1 MKSIKY
7 LLLGLAV
14 GLMTTSCEKRTVE
27 FDWSESTGKVSYQV
41 FNMNLMEDNSANH
54 VKYLCV
60 GDKEYANNHSAIL
73 YPYNFAPSG
82 TVGTFYTCDPCTSMA
97 ISMRTETNAPQFD
110 PSTGG
115 PVVDANGDPVV
126 LYKDSLVYKNV
137 VEHNFEA
144 DKKYQIFIYDYT
156 KAPVVIDEPGAP
168 IQENDMDSLG
178 NSTQSGWRLYNFMFE
193 ADSVPTTAVIK
204 LAAKYKKNDTEY
216 YAETGWTKF
225 GEASEWFTVYVDR
238 QDPDYGSGL
247 NTSGYGRVWCDVLI
261 SYDGGAT
268 SEVLIKNDY
277 WTTYIGRAY
286 YYILRGDKA
295 SKVVTNELVQFTAL

>member
-41 FNMNLMEDNSANH
+41 FNMNLMKDNSANH

-60 GDKEYANNHSAIL
+60 GDKEYANNHSVIL

-97 ISMRTETNAPQFD
+97 ISMRTETSDPQFD

-115 PVVDANGDPVV
+115 PVLDENGDPVIN
-126 LYKDSLVYKNV
+126 YEETEVYKNV

-144 DKKYQIFIYDYT
+144 DKKYQIFIYDYK

-168 IQENDMDSLG
+168 VQETDMDSLG

-238 QDPDYGSGL
+238 QDPNYGSGL
-247 NTSGYGRVWCDVLI
+247 NNSGYGRVWCDVLI

-277 WTTYIGRAY
+277 WTTYIGCAY
-286 YYILRGDKA
+286 YFILRGDKA
-295 SKVVTNELVQFTAL
+295 SKVVANELVRFTAL

>member
-14 GLMTTSCEKRTVE
+14 GLMATSCEKRTVE

-41 FNMNLMEDNSANH
+41 FNMNLMKNNSANA

-60 GDKEYANNHSAIL
+60 GDKEYANTHSAIL
-73 YPYNFAPSG
+73 SPYNFAPSG
-82 TVGTFYTCDPCTSMA
+82 AVGTFYTCDPCSSMT
-97 ISMRTETNAPQFD
+97 ISMRTETSDPQFD

-115 PVVDANGDPVV
+115 PVLDENGDPVII
-126 LYKDSLVYKNV
+126 YEETEVYNNV

-144 DKKYQIFIYDYT
+144 DKKYQIFVYDYT

-168 IQENDMDSLG
+168 VQELDMDSLG

-193 ADSVPTTAVIK
+193 QDGTPTPAVIK
-204 LAAKYKKNDTEY
+204 VGAKYKKGETEY
-216 YAETGWTKF
+216 YEETEWIEF
-225 GEASEWFTVYVDR
+225 GKASEWFTVFVDR
-238 QDPDYGSGL
+238 TDSYGSGL
-247 NTSGYGRVWCDVLI
+247 NTSGYSRVWCDVLI

-268 SEVLIKNDY
+268 SEVLIKDDY

-286 YYILRGDKA
+286 YFILRGDKG
-295 SKVVTNELVQFTAL
+295 SKTVTNELIRFTAL